1 MKKIKWLG
9 LIVIILL
16 IIAIILFQVL
26 KVQDK
31 IYKYF
36 YPLKYEEYVYKY
48 AEKYDVDPLFVMAII
63 KTESNFNEKV
73 VSKSGAKGLMQLM
86 ETTAEELADYIGM
99 EYIAGETLF
108 IPEKNIELGVCYYSI
123 LLKEY
128 NGDKG
133 LALAA
138 YNAGIGNVSGW
149 IENEVIQN
157 DGSDIENIPFNETNN
172 YVRKTLKN
180 YDIYKKI
187 YQ

>member
-108 IPEKNIELGVCYYSI
+108 IPEKNI
-123 LLKEY
+123 
-128 NGDKG
+128 
-133 LALAA
+133 
-138 YNAGIGNVSGW
+138 
-149 IENEVIQN
+149 
-157 DGSDIENIPFNETNN
+157 
-172 YVRKTLKN
+172 
-180 YDIYKKI
+180 
-187 YQ
+187 